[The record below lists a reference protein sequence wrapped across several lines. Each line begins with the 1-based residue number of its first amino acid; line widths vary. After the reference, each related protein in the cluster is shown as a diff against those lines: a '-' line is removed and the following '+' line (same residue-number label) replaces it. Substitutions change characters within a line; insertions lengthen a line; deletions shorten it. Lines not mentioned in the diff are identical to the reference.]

1 MLGTHLAKEPSP
13 MSSTDITP
21 RKIFL
26 VEDHHLLLSAMTAMI
41 GSMEQFK
48 VTGSS
53 YCFTGVVDQIIDMTP
68 DLVISD
74 LDLPDGNGLDIVK
87 DLRARG
93 SDVKIL
99 IYSANDEREYALRAM
114 NAGANGYLMKD
125 ASIPRLFECMET
137 ILAGQASVSES
148 IFDTMLGNA
157 PSETSKLTDRE
168 LAIFTRI
175 GQGATNNDIA
185 ERLHISLRTVD
196 SHRTNMR
203 RKLGLR
209 NAGDLV
215 REAVLWVE
223 GTKGSRRSPP

>member
-1 MLGTHLAKEPSP
+1 
-13 MSSTDITP
+13 MSSADITP

-26 VEDHHLLLSAMTAMI
+26 VEDHPLLLSAMTAMI
-41 GSMEQFK
+41 GAMTQFELC
-48 VTGSS
+48 GSS
-53 YCFTGVVDQIIDMTP
+53 LRFAGAVDQIIEVGP
-68 DLVISD
+68 DLLISD

-99 IYSANDEREYALRAM
+99 IYSGNDEREYALRAM

-137 ILAGQASVSES
+137 ILGGHTSVSAS
-148 IFDTMLGNA
+148 IFDTMLGNS

-168 LAIFTRI
+168 LTIFTRI
-175 GQGATNNDIA
+175 GQGSTNDEIA
-185 ERLHISLRTVD
+185 GRLNISLRTVD

-209 NAGDLV
+209 TSGELV

-223 GTKGSRRSPP
+223 GTKGRRRGVS